1 MTHIKISLLVQ
12 LVKKLFSRNVDS
24 FHPHHAPRSFHEGG
38 VCPGLIEEMVKIQSE
53 IVPLEEFE
61 RELAKQYKM
70 VGNFDSV
77 EVQAVAKRAAFYKDA
92 DPEEVPDELVKLD
105 KLNELRRQLAEL
117 RSLPEKYHPKFE
129 KDVFVGMP
137 TVTYT

>member
-1 MTHIKISLLVQ
+1 MSIVVLGLTVLTLTQ
-12 LVKKLFSRNVDS
+12 
-24 FHPHHAPRSFHEGG
+24 
-38 VCPGLIEEMVKIQSE
+38 GLIEEMAKIQSE

-70 VGNFDSV
+70 VGNLDPV
-77 EVQAVAKRAAFYKDA
+77 EVQAVAKRAAFYKDD

-117 RSLPEKYHPKFE
+117 RSLPEKFHVSIHYLFHSEHSPLTGGCSRSSRRTFL
-129 KDVFVGMP
+129 
-137 TVTYT
+137 